1 MGSTASKNADA
12 IVCSKT
18 PPTAPATV
26 VVIVDVD
33 VDVDVVVATA
43 GGGGGVGA
51 ESAVVDPAANTRV
64 PIGRI

>member
-18 PPTAPATV
+18 PPTAPAMV
-26 VVIVDVD
+26 VVI
-33 VDVDVVVATA
+33 VDVVVATA